1 VRRINDLVYAILI
14 SGQTMAYDSTS
25 LFHADHGNLG
35 AADLA
40 TSALTAARAAMR
52 VQTGPGGQT
61 LNIMPKYLIVPAAL
75 ETTAEVILRS
85 ASLYESGA
93 NSGNVNVWRNQL
105 IPVIEPRI
113 DATDADSW
121 YLAADSNQIDTVE
134 VMFLDGVRTPYMDEE
149 VEFNTDALVMK
160 ARIDVGARALDH
172 RGLYKSAGA

>member
-1 VRRINDLVYAILI
+1 
-14 SGQTMAYDSTS
+14 
-25 LFHADHGNLG
+25 
-35 AADLA
+35 
-40 TSALTAARAAMR
+40 
-52 VQTGPGGQT
+52 
-61 LNIMPKYLIVPAAL
+61 L